1 MIQLDQSDPSAIEP
15 GVNDAVAA
23 LGRLDVLVNNA
34 GWNIGVPFR
43 DLDALT
49 VEVWDRVNEVN
60 VRGPFLLARAAAR
73 HLRARGAGR
82 IVNIASVAG
91 LRAAGSSNAYAVSK
105 AGLIHLTPCPAVAPA
120 PRGAAQQMWEAVR
133 DVGGVQESGAPG
145 FVVDPRLQAGA
156 RVVTFANGL
165 VARELI
171 VDVDDEGRRLAWA
184 VVGSPRLTH
193 HNASMQVFD
202 DGDRRSRV
210 VWIADLLPNEIG
222 GTIAAMIEEGLG
234 AMKKTLER

>member
-91 LRAAGSSNAYAVSK
+91 LR
-105 AGLIHLTPCPAVAPA
+105 PA
-120 PRGAAQQMWEAVR
+120 
-133 DVGGVQESGAPG
+133 
-145 FVVDPRLQAGA
+145 
-156 RVVTFANGL
+156 
-165 VARELI
+165 
-171 VDVDDEGRRLAWA
+171 RRLLPL
-184 VVGSPRLTH
+184 PRRQ
-193 HNASMQVFD
+193 A
-202 DGDRRSRV
+202 R
-210 VWIADLLPNEIG
+210 PN
-222 GTIAAMIEEGLG
+222 
-234 AMKKTLER
+234 